1 MDWQGQKVAEQLMQ
15 IILLIFAV
23 VALATGY
30 VMGSFQLMVLIYA
43 AGVVLTALIIGPNWP
58 FFNRHP
64 LKWLDSSE
72 ADRYPKPQIVS
83 KKKAT
88 KQK

>member
-1 MDWQGQKVAEQLMQ
+1 MDWQGQKVAEQLLQLMQ
-15 IILLIFAV
+15 LVFAV

-43 AGVVLTALIIGPNWP
+43 AGVVLTAVIIVPNWP

-64 LKWLDSSE
+64 LKWLEPSE
-72 ADRYPKPQIVS
+72 ADRHPKPQIAL
-83 KKKAT
+83 KKKAA